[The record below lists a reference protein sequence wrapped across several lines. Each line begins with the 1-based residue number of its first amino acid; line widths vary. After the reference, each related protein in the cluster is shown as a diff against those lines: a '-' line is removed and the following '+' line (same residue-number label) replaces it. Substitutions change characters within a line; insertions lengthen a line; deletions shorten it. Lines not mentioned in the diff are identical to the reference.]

1 MRIIEVNLPVKLDD
15 GSVKVFKAFR
25 SQHSNALGI
34 FKGGVRFSPL
44 VTREEVMTLS
54 MWMTFKTAIAG
65 IVFGGGKGGVNLDPK
80 KYSSSELER
89 IARAYIDAIS
99 AYVGE
104 EKDSIG
110 PDVGTNEEIM
120 GIMADE
126 YEKLENRKAPGV
138 TTGKPIAFGG
148 SKGRSESTG
157 LGVATILEAY
167 FLNCGESLAGKTIS
181 LEGFGNVGSFFAKNV
196 LEKNSKIIAIKELDY
211 KSEPIYLYK
220 EDGFSFDE
228 LVSLKESSYK
238 NLTCG
243 AKFISRED
251 FLSLDVDVF
260 APCALENS
268 IDEDEAK
275 ILNAKLVIEGANGPT
290 TSRADEI
297 LKEKNVNVIPDIL
310 ANSGGVIVSYFEWVQ
325 NRTSLYWT
333 RDEVIERLINC
344 LKSSFENVLEI
355 KNSYNSTL
363 REASYMFALKRI
375 NSALR
380 AKRLI

>member
-1 MRIIEVNLPVKLDD
+1 M
-15 GSVKVFKAFR
+15 
-25 SQHSNALGI
+25 
-34 FKGGVRFSPL
+34 
-44 VTREEVMTLS
+44 
-54 MWMTFKTAIAG
+54 
-65 IVFGGGKGGVNLDPK
+65 
-80 KYSSSELER
+80 
-89 IARAYIDAIS
+89 
-99 AYVGE
+99 
-104 EKDSIG
+104 
-110 PDVGTNEEIM
+110 
-120 GIMADE
+120 
-126 YEKLENRKAPGV
+126 
-138 TTGKPIAFGG
+138 
-148 SKGRSESTG
+148 
-157 LGVATILEAY
+157 
-167 FLNCGESLAGKTIS
+167 
-181 LEGFGNVGSFFAKNV
+181 
-196 LEKNSKIIAIKELDY
+196 
-211 KSEPIYLYK
+211 
-220 EDGFSFDE
+220 
-228 LVSLKESSYK
+228 
-238 NLTCG
+238 
-243 AKFISRED
+243 
-251 FLSLDVDVF
+251 
-260 APCALENS
+260 ENS

>member
-1 MRIIEVNLPVKLDD
+1 MEENYGPLLSVRKEIDNARKKLGLNNDIYEILKNPMRIIEVNLPVKLDD

-167 FLNCGESLAGKTIS
+167 F
-181 LEGFGNVGSFFAKNV
+181 
-196 LEKNSKIIAIKELDY
+196 
-211 KSEPIYLYK
+211 
-220 EDGFSFDE
+220 
-228 LVSLKESSYK
+228 
-238 NLTCG
+238 
-243 AKFISRED
+243 
-251 FLSLDVDVF
+251 
-260 APCALENS
+260 
-268 IDEDEAK
+268 
-275 ILNAKLVIEGANGPT
+275 
-290 TSRADEI
+290 
-297 LKEKNVNVIPDIL
+297 
-310 ANSGGVIVSYFEWVQ
+310 
-325 NRTSLYWT
+325 
-333 RDEVIERLINC
+333 
-344 LKSSFENVLEI
+344 
-355 KNSYNSTL
+355 
-363 REASYMFALKRI
+363 
-375 NSALR
+375 
-380 AKRLI
+380 